1 MGIMPGFS
9 LITLGQRRR
18 QLNPILDWHKIAAAG
33 RMTERPFGIWQQHQ
47 PLTDSKLVF
56 SG

>member
-1 MGIMPGFS
+1 MPGFS